1 MSIVQTEPAAPEELE
16 PKRSSNWLTRILQ
29 QFFSPSVGTIA
40 MAIAVALVIG
50 ALIVAIFDEDVQSTA
65 GYLFA
70 RPGDFLAAF
79 ANAFGGFFTSL
90 VRGSIFDWTQSSAT
104 AAFRPLSETLT
115 RAVPLIIAGLAIAVS
130 FTAGLFNIG
139 VQGQLLIGAVVG
151 GYIGFQFQLPVVV
164 HLLVAIIGA
173 VVGGALWGFIP
184 GILKARLGANEVIVT
199 IMLNSVA
206 AFLVQF
212 LLTTRAF
219 TGPGGYPG
227 KSQAVAATAKYPQIL
242 GSGFRLHLGFIIAIV
257 AAVFVWW
264 LLKRSTFGFELRAAG
279 ANASAARTAGINVPR
294 TLMLTLV
301 ISGALAGLA
310 GTAPVLGTEGA
321 ITNGV
326 AGSYGFDA
334 ITVALLGRNSP
345 LGVVLAGTLF
355 GALNAGG
362 AVMQSSAGIPVDIV
376 QITQAI
382 IVLLIA
388 ASEAIRHRRARQT
401 LAARSA
407 EATTT
412 EGAAA

>member
-1 MSIVQTEPAAPEELE
+1 MSIVPDGPASPEELE
-16 PKRSSNWLTRILQ
+16 PKRSSNWLTRIIQ

-40 MAIAVALVIG
+40 MAIGIALVIG
-50 ALIVAIFDEDVQSTA
+50 ALIVAVFDDDVQRTA

-70 RPGDFLAAF
+70 RPGDFFGAF
-79 ANAFGGFFTSL
+79 GSAFGGFFTSL
-90 VRGSIFDWTQSSAT
+90 VRGSLFDWTQSSAT
-104 AAFRPLSETLT
+104 MAFRSLTETLT
-115 RAVPLIIAGLAIAVS
+115 RSVPLIIAGLAIAVS

-139 VQGQLLIGAVVG
+139 VQGQLILGAVVG
-151 GYIGFQFQLPVVV
+151 GYIGFHFQLPVVL
-164 HLLVAIIGA
+164 HLVVAIIGA
-173 VVGGALWGFIP
+173 VIGGALWGLIP

-206 AFLVQF
+206 LFLVQYV
-212 LLTTRAF
+212 LTTRTF
-219 TGPGGYPG
+219 IGEGGYPG
-227 KSQAVAATAKYPQIL
+227 KSQRVLDSAVYPLIA
-242 GSGFRLHLGFIIAIV
+242 GSGFRLHLGFIVALL

-279 ANASAARTAGINVPR
+279 ANPSAARTAGINVPR

-310 GTAPVLGTEGA
+310 GTAPVLGTEKV

-345 LGVVLAGTLF
+345 LGVVLAGLLF
-355 GALNAGG
+355 GGLNAGG
-362 AVMQSSAGIPVDIV
+362 ALMQASAGIPVDIV

-388 ASEAIRHRRARQT
+388 ASEAIRHRRVRQS
-401 LAARSA
+401 LASRSA
-407 EATTT
+407 EATTK